1 MGPLEIALTNENFDS
16 EVTNSDKP
24 VLVDF
29 WAPWCGPCLVIG
41 PVVSEIAEEYKDKLK
56 VGKVNVDQNDE
67 LQRRFNIMSIPN
79 LKVFKNGKVVG
90 EISGAAPKQAILSA
104 IEPNL

>member
-1 MGPLEIALTNENFDS
+1 MEIVLNNENFET
-16 EVTNSDKP
+16 EVTQSDKP

-41 PVVSEIAEEYKDKLK
+41 PVVAEIAEEYKDKVK

-79 LKVFKNGKVVG
+79 LKVFKGGKVVG
-90 EISGAAPKQAILSA
+90 EISGAAPKQAIVAVL
-104 IEPNL
+104 EQTL

>member
-1 MGPLEIALTNENFDS
+1 MEVELNNENFEN
-16 EVTNSDKP
+16 EVTNSDKL

-67 LQRRFNIMSIPN
+67 LQRRFNVMSIPN
-79 LKVFKNGKVVG
+79 LKIFKQGKVVG
-90 EISGAAPKQAILSA
+90 EISGAAPKQAIMAVL
-104 IEPNL
+104 ERNF